1 MASRFLKPC
10 LELKACAQATLW
22 IALLL
27 AMAVDDETF
36 HIEIVEFFGVVQRFG
51 SQRVTAKAFRERRI
65 SIDGLSN
72 IRVLQ
77 VDTSRG

>member
-1 MASRFLKPC
+1 
-10 LELKACAQATLW
+10 
-22 IALLL
+22 
-27 AMAVDDETF
+27 MAVDDETF